1 MQTAPLPCAPTGSSG
16 LGNAACGLGT
26 REEETT
32 MAFDEKA
39 AIDRFWDARARGDYF
54 PADWH
59 DRLSI
64 EQAYRVQLG
73 VVARRAAAGERQV
86 GWKVGMTAEAMR
98 RQFGFHEPVFGC
110 LMEDGIRH
118 SGHVFGAD
126 ELIRPGFE
134 TEVCVRLREPLS
146 GTVDAARARRAV
158 EACFPALEII
168 ETRGDLVAQ
177 MALALADNAQQ
188 KAFVL
193 GETVPWTNDL
203 RLAEAEARVEV
214 NGAEVARARGE
225 AVMGDPLNSV
235 VWLAGKLS
243 EFGLALRPGDL
254 IMTGSF
260 TRQFP
265 LAPSDRVR
273 AEFDGLGTVEVG
285 VAA

>member
-1 MQTAPLPCAPTGSSG
+1 
-16 LGNAACGLGT
+16 
-26 REEETT
+26 
-32 MAFDEKA
+32 MAFDERA
-39 AIDRFWDARARGDYF
+39 AIDRFWEARQRADYF
-54 PADWH
+54 PADWYN
-59 DRLSI
+59 RLSF
-64 EQAYRVQLG
+64 EQAYRIQLG
-73 VVARRAAAGERQV
+73 VVARRVAEGERQV
-86 GWKVGMTAEAMR
+86 GWKIGMTAETMR

-110 LMEDGIRH
+110 LMEDGIRR
-118 SGHVFGAD
+118 SGHAFGAD

-134 TEVCVRLREPLS
+134 TEVCMRLGEPLS
-146 GTVDAARARRAV
+146 ETMDAARVRRAI

-193 GETVPWTNDL
+193 GEPVPLDGL
-203 RLAEAEARVEV
+203 RLSEAEARVEV

-225 AVMGDPLNSV
+225 AVLADPLNSV
-235 VWLAGKLS
+235 VWLAGKLA

-265 LAPSDRVR
+265 LAPGDRVR

-285 VAA
+285 VTA